1 MGIWRMME
9 VLGKEQLTTAT
20 RRHSEK
26 AKQCNLSSFRRVA
39 VSPWLIALAL
49 ITPLITPSPA
59 FAFTETPQQHAA
71 RIRNDEIATCRPAEI
86 ITWPDGKDRPAVVRP
101 MRFAYNPA
109 GAPAEMTETLTTA
122 LLTQAIAGWSGCGVG
137 GELIPWRGAMEH
149 RPDVVTVIWSDT
161 ESRNNFGLTNFG
173 RRQLALGP
181 GAFRLL
187 RTRNPQHDFRET
199 MQMVIAHE
207 MGHLY
212 GLMAHSRRCVD
223 VTSYYDNGRGEQC
236 VTSNPT
242 GRSGFAEY
250 RHTLPTACDIQ
261 RCRRINGLTP

>member
-9 VLGKEQLTTAT
+9 ALGKEQLTTAT

-49 ITPLITPSPA
+49 IAPFITPA